1 MGFKGKVT
9 FSVFVTLV
17 SIFSP
22 WVLSTELR
30 ADSVS
35 RDNIDIYVLVDE
47 STSLSQKD
55 VQLERE
61 AVQSIVSLQTI
72 KKRGIRVGVVPFS
85 SGKSSPRAIEGCDL
99 VPVDDGNDLLLVECA
114 KKITRQFSDAGNTD
128 FAGAFNFVAD
138 AVGDSNEKDR
148 VPVIILLTDGIY
160 DPDGN
165 EITSDEE
172 VKSLDDAIARLS
184 ELKIPI
190 WALGFGQAN
199 LEALTRYSEATR
211 RESLNCDADANAR
224 TVETDSI
231 AIQLKV
237 IVGEAT
243 CSDVSAPEPIPS
255 KRFVHPLIDTV
266 VVTVSTKNSD
276 PPTLTSPTGESLCAN
291 DFREISERVFQCTVS
306 EDGKDPGIWTVDAAA
321 GSLVTWEFFGNVL
334 LDFDSCPEPTGIRLS
349 RIDGNPV
356 QFDSADLWPSVEV
369 SLDGSRKGD
378 LILDAEVVS
387 LGSVISNVPNSGIL
401 TAEAITGSRRNGL
414 PRLNVKI
421 ASCDLAAPPAPS
433 TTVPPTT
440 TIPAPPPPSCE
451 ELDNCPPP
459 LWPWIVLAVLSIAG
473 GFLALRWRRSRIFPA
488 GTILTQKSPVNER
501 AWIEPAGELGSDI
514 GETKRVAIVVDRASK
529 KISANNYGGA
539 CDYVISVSRGQVLI
553 NSSQESADEEDQD
566 SAVTQTSSRIE
577 PFGIDIELEQ
587 GVVIRV
593 ERPDSDEL
601 VENE

>member
-1 MGFKGKVT
+1 M
-9 FSVFVTLV
+9 FSLFAGIGP
-17 SIFSP
+17 IFFP
-22 WVLSTELR
+22 WILPNELR
-30 ADSVS
+30 ADSVA

-61 AVQSIVSLQTI
+61 AVQSIVTLQTI

-85 SGKSSPRAIEGCDL
+85 SGKSSPRTIEGCDL
-99 VPVDDGNDLLLVECA
+99 VPVDDGNDLLLAECA
-114 KKITRQFSDAGNTD
+114 KKITRQFSDSGNTD
-128 FAGAFNFVAD
+128 FAGAFNFVANT
-138 AVGDSNEKDR
+138 VRESSEKDR

-172 VKSLDDAIARLS
+172 IKSLDDSIASLS
-184 ELKIPI
+184 DLKIPI

-224 TVETDSI
+224 IVETDSI

-266 VVTVSTKNSD
+266 VVTVSSKDSN
-276 PPTLTSPTGESLCAN
+276 PPTLTSPSGKSPCAK
-291 DFREISERVFQCTVS
+291 DFREISERIFQCTVL
-306 EDGKDPGIWTVDAAA
+306 EDGNDPGIWTVDAAS

-334 LDFDSCPEPTGIRLS
+334 LDFDSCPEPTAVRLA
-349 RIDGNPV
+349 RLDGNPV
-356 QFDSADLWPSVEV
+356 RFEAADLWPSVKV
-369 SLDGSRKGD
+369 SLDGSPKGD
-378 LILDAEVVS
+378 LVLDSEFVA
-387 LGSVISNVPNSGIL
+387 LGSVIGDVPESGIL

-414 PRLNVKI
+414 PRLNVKV
-421 ASCDLAAPPAPS
+421 AKCDLSAPPAPS

-440 TIPAPPPPSCE
+440 TIPPPPPPSCE
-451 ELDNCPPP
+451 ELGNCPTS
-459 LWPWIVLAVLSIAG
+459 PWIWFVLGLVIIGG
-473 GFLALRWRRSRIFPA
+473 GFAALRWRRSRIFPA

-514 GETKRVAIVVDRASK
+514 GETKKVAIVVDRTSK

-539 CDYVISVSRGQVLI
+539 CDFIISVSRGQVLI
-553 NSSQESADEEDQD
+553 ESSQVADDAEGQD
-566 SAVTQTSSRIE
+566 GVVSQVSSRIE
-577 PFGIDIELEQ
+577 PFGMNIELER

-601 VENE
+601 DENE